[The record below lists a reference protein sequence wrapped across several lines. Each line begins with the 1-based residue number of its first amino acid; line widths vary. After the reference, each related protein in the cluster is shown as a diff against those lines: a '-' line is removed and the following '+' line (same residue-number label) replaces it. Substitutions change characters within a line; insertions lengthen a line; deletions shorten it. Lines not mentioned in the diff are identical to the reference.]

1 MAEEMSPAVGRR
13 RLGAALRAHRLAA
26 GRTLVDVAEHLACS
40 AGKISRLEAALV
52 APNVSDVRVLLDLYG
67 VRGADRESLLAVARR
82 SRDRAWWNDYSDVL
96 PADSATFFGL
106 EDGAALI
113 QEYSG
118 GLVPGLLQAAEY
130 ARALMECA
138 PGVDPAT
145 VARRLELRLRRQQLL
160 VRSEPPRLHVVLDE
174 AVLVDTVGGPAG
186 AARQLA
192 RLVEAAARPT
202 TTIQL
207 LPAGAGA
214 HPSKGGRFSILCFPD
229 PADRHVVYLEHDR
242 FNTFL
247 DGRADIDHYS
257 HAFSVIA
264 DRAYPPEESVQLLS
278 AASANREAGATG

>member
-1 MAEEMSPAVGRR
+1 MADELSPAVGRR

-67 VRGADRESLLAVARR
+67 VPGTARESLLAVARR

-118 GLVPGLLQAAEY
+118 GLVPGLLQVPEY

-145 VARRLELRLRRQQLL
+145 VARRIDLRLRRQRLL
-160 VRSEPPRLHVVLDE
+160 ARSEPPRLHVVLDE

-192 RLVEAAARPT
+192 CLVEAVEQHSI
-202 TTIQL
+202 TIQL
-207 LPAGAGA
+207 LPTGSGA
-214 HPSKGGRFSILCFPD
+214 HPSKGGRFSILRFPD
-229 PADRHVVYLEHDR
+229 PADRHIVYLEHDR
-242 FNTFL
+242 SNTFL
-247 DGRADIDHYS
+247 DGPKDLDHYS
-257 HAFSVIA
+257 DAFAVIA
-264 DRAYPPEESVQLLS
+264 DLARSPGESEQLLK
-278 AASANREAGATG
+278 AASTNRLGATS